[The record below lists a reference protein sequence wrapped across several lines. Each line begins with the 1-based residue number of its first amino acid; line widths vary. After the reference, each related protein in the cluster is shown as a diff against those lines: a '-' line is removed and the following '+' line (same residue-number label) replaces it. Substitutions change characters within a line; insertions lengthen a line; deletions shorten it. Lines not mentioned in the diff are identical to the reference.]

1 MTFPRM
7 PAAQIFD
14 AAELQLWQPV
24 PGKRTLTQVLPM
36 QPWMATA
43 LDAAAV
49 RAAIFAEGSE
59 LKRSAASPLGASDAA
74 METTAVVA
82 ALPAASRQLATPL
95 EDPFALHLME
105 GQAAARPTVPAQGH
119 ARPARSGGGAQGARG
134 EREASE
140 RAREQTR

>member
-7 PAAQIFD
+7 PATQIFD

-24 PGKRTLTQVLPM
+24 PGKRTLTQDLPM
-36 QPWMATA
+36 QRKATSA
-43 LDAAAV
+43 LEAAAAV

-59 LKRSAASPLGASDAA
+59 LKRAAASPLGASDAA

-82 ALPAASRQLATPL
+82 ALPAASRQLATEL

-105 GQAAARPTVPAQGH
+105 GQAAARPSVPAQGH
-119 ARPARSGGGAQGARG
+119 VRPARSGGGA
-134 EREASE
+134 
-140 RAREQTR
+140 